1 MLRTRSSYF
10 RITSSICV
18 TIVDN
23 FARNRIKPQETPGIP
38 TLHYAAQTV
47 AAWYMIGG
55 YWMLGA
61 LWVRGCF
68 PTLRYCNM
76 IGGYRMQSAL
86 WVREGGACSAATRV
100 SVARNVANRFS
111 SVTLHCVLFG
121 AKGDIVNST
130 FVT

>member
-23 FARNRIKPQETPGIP
+23 FARNRSKTQETPGIP

-47 AAWYMIGG
+47 AAWYMIRG
-55 YWMLGA
+55 YRMQVA

-68 PTLRYCNM
+68 PTLNYCNM
-76 IGGYRMQSAL
+76 IGGYRTQGAYRIQSAL
-86 WVREGGACSAATRV
+86 WVRKGGACSAATRV
-100 SVARNVANRFS
+100 SVAGNVTDRFC
-111 SVTLHCVLFG
+111 SVTH
-121 AKGDIVNST
+121 
-130 FVT
+130 VTNALSEL